1 MPDTT
6 EPTLDAD
13 RLRELRGLLAMY
25 EGAKADYRA
34 AMFSAS
40 RSRPA
45 LFDKCLRVETEL
57 GKAAVNALPSLLD
70 RLDRLTKASR
80 LVVRA
85 AHDSTM
91 VTDEWV
97 KQTLEPAL
105 DEPSLTRPL
114 WPWPPTQ
121 RRGRNSDA
129 R

>member
-34 AMFSAS
+34 AMFLAS

-57 GKAAVNALPSLLD
+57 GKAAVNALPTLL
-70 RLDRLTKASR
+70 
-80 LVVRA
+80 A
-85 AHDSTM
+85 ALAVAEAAREFHIGTHVPD
-91 VTDEWV
+91 WPCAICAA
-97 KQTLEPAL
+97 LAAL
-105 DEPSLTRPL
+105 DQGGTAN
-114 WPWPPTQ
+114 
-121 RRGRNSDA
+121 G
-129 R
+129 